1 MTAVHTTRRDDQNMG
16 TSRLALAV
24 LIGLALLEGAP
35 AARADERPTPPATE
49 EERQER
55 LRVLEEKVRI
65 LTEEIE
71 ALKTKA
77 VVPETTAEKSVAG
90 LGPAASKVY
99 QVLQGLSIGGYGE
112 AHLSLLVNDK
122 ADRKNTI
129 DLERFVLYTGYKFTD
144 DILFNA
150 ELEFEHAT
158 TEATVSSDAGTAEV
172 EFAYLDFRLW
182 EPLNAR
188 TGLLLIPMGFLNE
201 IHEPPFFFGN
211 IRPEVEQRIIPTT
224 WRELGAGIY
233 GVLLPGLEYR
243 TYVVNSLNAKGF
255 SSNDIRDASSAGN
268 RALAEN
274 FAWTGRLDYSP
285 LPGFL
290 VGTSFF
296 WGDTGQD
303 QRFDTRKI
311 DANFF
316 LYDVH
321 AQLQYRGLQVRGLFT
336 EGFIGDART
345 LSADLGE
352 PISRRIWG
360 AYGEVA
366 YDLLPVILGGTR
378 QSLSPFVRL
387 EWLDTQADVPSG
399 FRPDRSK
406 RVQVNTFGLSYK
418 PIPTVVL
425 KVDYREFHP
434 ARGSAADELNT
445 GFGFS
450 F

>member
-1 MTAVHTTRRDDQNMG
+1 MTAVDTTRRDGRSIG
-16 TSRLALAV
+16 TPGLALAALV
-24 LIGLALLEGAP
+24 GLALLGGAP
-35 AARADERPTPPATE
+35 AARADERPAPPATE

-77 VVPETTAEKSVAG
+77 VVPETAAEKSVAG

-112 AHLSLLVNDK
+112 ARLSLLVNDK
-122 ADRKNTI
+122 DGRKNTI
-129 DLERFVLYTGYKFTD
+129 DFERFVLYTGYKFTD
-144 DILFNA
+144 RILFNA
-150 ELEFEHAT
+150 EVEIENAT
-158 TEATVSSDAGTAEV
+158 TEESVSASGGSV
-172 EFAYLDFRLW
+172 SLEFGYLDFKLW
-182 EPLNAR
+182 EPLNVR

-211 IRPEVEQRIIPTT
+211 FRPEVEQRIIPTT
-224 WRELGAGIY
+224 WSEMGAGVY
-233 GVLLPGLEYR
+233 GTLLPGLEYR
-243 TYVVNSLNAKGF
+243 TYAVNGLNAKGF
-255 SSNDIRDASSAGN
+255 SSEDIREARQKGN
-268 RALAEN
+268 RALAED
-274 FAWTGRLDYSP
+274 FAWTGRLDLTP
-285 LPGFL
+285 LPGL
-290 VGTSFF
+290 LAGTSFF
-296 WGDTGQD
+296 WGNSGQG
-303 QRFDTRKI
+303 QRFDDRRI
-311 DANFF
+311 DANLF

-321 AQLQYRGLQVRGLFT
+321 AQLEYRGLRLRGLWT
-336 EGFIGDART
+336 EGLIGDART
-345 LSADLGE
+345 LSVDRGE

-366 YDLLPVILGGTR
+366 YDLLPLFVPGTR

-399 FRPDRSK
+399 FTPDRSK

-434 ARGSAADELNT
+434 DRGSAADELNT